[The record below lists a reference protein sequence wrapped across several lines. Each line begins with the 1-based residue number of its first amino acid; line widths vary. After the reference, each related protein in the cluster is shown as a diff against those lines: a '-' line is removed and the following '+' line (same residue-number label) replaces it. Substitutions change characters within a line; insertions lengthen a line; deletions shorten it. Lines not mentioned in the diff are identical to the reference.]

1 MTRDEFW
8 GIIEEARHSVGRSSD
23 MPEWLEDK
31 LSRLAESEIV
41 DFRHHLDECRDRA
54 YDARLWL
61 AAVVLLRGC
70 GDDSF
75 DYFRGWLIAQGR
87 KVFEAALVD
96 PDSLAEA
103 GRFDGDPRLEK
114 MLYADTHAYLK
125 RLGRDPY
132 DIEAIQQYHALRPR
146 RVHPAL
152 QSPELLEVSDE
163 EALQLY
169 PKLAARF
176 PSGLRWQSPN
186 EKE

>member
-1 MTRDEFW
+1 MTRDGFW
-8 GIIEEARHSVGRSSD
+8 DIIEEARHSVGRTSE
-23 MPEWLEDK
+23 MPGWLEDR
-31 LSRLAESEIV
+31 LSQLPEAEIV
-41 DFRHHLDECRDRA
+41 DFGSHFGECRDRA

-96 PDSLAEA
+96 PDSLAEL
-103 GRFDGDPRLEK
+103 GSFDGDPRLEE
-114 MLYADTHAYLK
+114 MLGVDVEAYRK
-125 RLGRDPY
+125 RLGQDPH
-132 DIEAIQQYHALRPR
+132 DMDAIQQYHALRPR

-163 EALQLY
+163 DALKLY

-186 EKE
+186 EKA

>member
-8 GIIEEARHSVGRSSD
+8 AIIEEARRSVGRTSE
-23 MPEWLEDK
+23 MPGWLEDR
-31 LSRLAESEIV
+31 LSQLTQAEIV
-41 DFRHHLDECRDRA
+41 DFGSHLSECRDRA

-96 PDSLAEA
+96 PDSLAEL
-103 GRFDGDPRLEK
+103 GTFDGDPRLEK
-114 MLYADTHAYLK
+114 MLYVEIGAYCK
-125 RLGRDPY
+125 RLGRDRY
-132 DIEAIQQYHALRPR
+132 DFHAIQQYEALQR
-146 RVHPAL
+146 RRTHPAL
-152 QSPELLEVSDE
+152 QSPELVRASDE
-163 EALQLY
+163 DALKLY
-169 PKLAARF
+169 PKLASRF

-186 EKE
+186 EKA